1 MQSRAPYNDT
11 PSPKRF
17 GTVSPLDPEMFSSV
31 EEHAAELLSGNASGK
46 YSPVEV
52 AQFFEDS
59 CAKSARAVE
68 AAADAMPSRTDP
80 TFRRWEED
88 ILIQVALGR
97 FYAAKLRAGVL
108 FDIYRRTGDRSAHER
123 AVAAYRDARATWEAM
138 AERAGRVY
146 VADLTYGDTP
156 ARRGHWLDRLPGID
170 RDLAAVESAKFDP
183 KPEMQGRLKEAMAR
197 ASGRP
202 ARPTFSCTH
211 TQPRAF
217 QPGRAVS
224 LTLKVSAASPGVTL
238 RYRHVNQAERWLSAA
253 MRNEGQ
259 TYHAAIPAAYTQSA
273 FALQYYFHLA
283 QDGSAGL
290 YPGFNE
296 VFANQPYFV
305 VTRA

>member
-1 MQSRAPYNDT
+1 M
-11 PSPKRF
+11 
-17 GTVSPLDPEMFSSV
+17 SPLDPEMFSSV

-46 YSPVEV
+46 YSPIEV

-68 AAADAMPSRTDP
+68 AATDAVPSRADP
-80 TFRRWEED
+80 AFRRWQED

-108 FDIYRRTGDRSAHER
+108 FDIYRRTGDAAAHER
-123 AVAAYRDARATWEAM
+123 AVAGYRGARTTWEAM

-170 RDLAAVESAKFDP
+170 RDLAAVESAKFDL
-183 KPEMQGRLKEAMAR
+183 KPEMQGRLKVARAR

-202 ARPTFSCTH
+202 ASSCTH
-211 TQPRAF
+211 TPPRAF
-217 QPGRAVS
+217 QPGQAVTV
-224 LTLKVSAASPGVTL
+224 TLKVSGAASPAVTL
-238 RYRHVNQAERWLSAA
+238 RYRHVNQADRWQSAA
-253 MRNEGQ
+253 MQNEGQ
-259 TYHAAIPAAYTQSA
+259 TYRAVIPAIYTQSP

-283 QDGSAGL
+283 PVGSAGL

-305 VTRA
+305 VTRG